1 MGAMK
6 NYMMELSEKLGKDF
20 YEITD
25 RDMELDMFNASQ
37 EVFANGPLD
46 DKELENAKKL
56 LPTKTTSDASEVG
69 NVVMDNSGTFNLM
82 TL

>member
-1 MGAMK
+1 MK
-6 NYMMELSEKLGKDF
+6 NYVMELSEKLGKDF

-37 EVFANGPLD
+37 EVFANGSLD

-69 NVVMDNSGTFNLM
+69 NVVMDNSGTFYLM
-82 TL
+82 TF

>member
-37 EVFANGPLD
+37 EVFSFFSLD

-69 NVVMDNSGTFNLM
+69 NVVMDNSGTFYLM
-82 TL
+82 TF